1 MSRWTGGQRRL
12 SLALLVAGAWLVVPA
27 SAGASTFSNPTPF
40 TMPNAG
46 SAAPA
51 IPYQTVINVDGL
63 TGTVTDANVTIR
75 SFSHA
80 CISDADLLLTG
91 PGGARSLLLS
101 DAGGY
106 CEPDA
111 VGVTITLDDEAAS
124 TYPCNASPSGTF
136 KPTNDPTTNGSCAP
150 TDDAFP
156 PPAPPGPYPVAL
168 SSFDGTSPNGA
179 WSLFVFDESGGD
191 AGMIAGGWSLEL
203 VSGSCAG
210 QPATVHALVGT
221 AEDDVLTGTPGPDV
235 ILGLGGND
243 RILGL
248 EGADR
253 LCGGRGKDKLFGQ
266 KGKDRLLGQKGR
278 DRLRGGGAK
287 DTCKGGKGDDSASK
301 CEVEKSI

>member
-1 MSRWTGGQRRL
+1 MQRRF
-12 SLALLVAGAWLVVPA
+12 SLALLAAAALLVLPA
-27 SAGASTFSNPTPF
+27 SAGGATFSNPTPF

-46 SAAPA
+46 AAAPA
-51 IPYQTVINVDGL
+51 IPYQTAVNVDGL
-63 TGTVTDANVTIR
+63 TGAVTDVNVTIKG
-75 SFSHA
+75 FSHA
-80 CISDADLLLTG
+80 CISDADLLLAG
-91 PGGARSLLLS
+91 PGGARTLLLS

-111 VGVTITLDDEAAS
+111 VGVTITLDDEATT

-136 KPTNDPTTNGSCAP
+136 KPTNDPTTNGACAP
-150 TDDAFP
+150 TADAFP

-191 AGMIAGGWSLEL
+191 AGMIAGGWTLEL
-203 VSGSCAG
+203 ASGSCAG

-221 AEDDVLTGTPGPDV
+221 AEGDVLTGTPGPDV
-235 ILGLGGND
+235 ILGLGGSD

-248 EGADR
+248 EGEDR
-253 LCGGRGKDKLFGQ
+253 ICGGRGKDKLFGQ
-266 KGKDRLLGQKGR
+266 KGKDRLLGQKGK

-287 DTCKGGKGDDSASK
+287 DICKGGKGNDSASK